1 MKRLLYFL
9 IISFLFIQ
17 ILLAQSNDKMTGFDI
32 MQKMTNQS
40 NWNDMSGDLYMELT
54 NKSGNKRIRNMK
66 YYSKQKTENEY
77 QMLMKFISP
86 ADVKGTAF
94 LSIEQSDRDDD
105 RYLYL
110 PALRRVKKITSS
122 GKGGNF
128 MSSDFTYYDIGKP
141 KIKDWKYNRL
151 ADEIVEN
158 YDCFVVEAIPAT
170 DEIRK
175 DTGYSK
181 TVYWIRKDTFTIYK
195 ATYYDREGKKWK
207 ALNVPKVE
215 KINNVWFSTVMIMQ
229 DLETGHTSRM
239 EFQNFKINTG
249 IPDNYFTTRYLQRR

>member
-1 MKRLLYFL
+1 MKRLFYSL
-9 IISFLFIQ
+9 IILFLFVQTIF
-17 ILLAQSNDKMTGFDI
+17 AQSYEKMSGLEI

-40 NWNDMSGDLYMELT
+40 NWDDMSGVLVMELT
-54 NKSGNKRIRNMK
+54 NKSGDKRIRNMN

-77 QMLMKFISP
+77 QMLMKFVSP

-151 ADEIVEN
+151 TDENIEN
-158 YDCFVVEAIPAT
+158 YDCFVVEAVPAT
-170 DEIRK
+170 DEIKK
-175 DTGYSK
+175 DTGYGK
-181 TVYWIRKDTFTIYK
+181 TVHWIRKDTFTTYK
-195 ATYYDREGKKWK
+195 ATYFDRDGRKWK
-207 ALNVPKVE
+207 TLDVPKVE
-215 KINNVWFSTVMIMQ
+215 KIKNVWFSTVMIMQ
-229 DLETGHTSRM
+229 DLETGHTSKM

-249 IPDNYFTTRYLQRR
+249 IPDNNFTIRYLQRR